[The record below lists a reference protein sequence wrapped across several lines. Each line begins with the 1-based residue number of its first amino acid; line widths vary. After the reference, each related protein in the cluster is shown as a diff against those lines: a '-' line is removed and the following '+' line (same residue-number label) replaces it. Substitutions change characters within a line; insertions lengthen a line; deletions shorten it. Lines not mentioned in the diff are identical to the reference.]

1 MIKITLPGI
10 TTQPRPSRP
19 AENATAASSREARA
33 LDLLQAEE
41 DMIIDERV

>member
-19 AENATAASSREARA
+19 AENATAASSLEAGAFDVLR
-33 LDLLQAEE
+33 AEE